1 MKYKVGDGEIMT
13 SYKGEGFKTFEEWQK
28 FTSSKFIEVV
38 E

>member
-1 MKYKVGDGEIMT
+1 MINDNGET
-13 SYKGEGFKTFEEWQK
+13 VTCYNGEGFKTFKKWQK